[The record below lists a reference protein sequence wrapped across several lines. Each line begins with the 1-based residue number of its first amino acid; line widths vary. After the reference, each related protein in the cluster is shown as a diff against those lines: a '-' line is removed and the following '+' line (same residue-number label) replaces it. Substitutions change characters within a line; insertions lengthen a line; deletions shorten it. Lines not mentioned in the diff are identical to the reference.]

1 MKAEMNPWYANRTL
15 VSATE
20 SRKPQTD
27 KDILQRKQERSKKHE
42 DPLAGMTAHLKVIQH
57 KADQKTQPQRHRHHH
72 QSPDRHARHH
82 PDDGLQHNS
91 ELNDLRQERKRR
103 EQKEAER
110 TRQLTASTTTAR
122 SRGDNHSHRYSAQY
136 NPDYARR

>member
-1 MKAEMNPWYANRTL
+1 MNPWYANRTL

-20 SRKPQTD
+20 SRKPQID
-27 KDILQRKQERSKKHE
+27 KDTHQRKQERSKKHE
-42 DPLAGMTAHLKVIQH
+42 DPLAGMTAHLKVIQR
-57 KADQKTQPQRHRHHH
+57 KADQKTQQGHRRHHY

-82 PDDGLQHNS
+82 PDKSSQHDS
-91 ELNDLRQERKRR
+91 ELDALRQERKRR

-136 NPDYARR
+136 NPEYARR